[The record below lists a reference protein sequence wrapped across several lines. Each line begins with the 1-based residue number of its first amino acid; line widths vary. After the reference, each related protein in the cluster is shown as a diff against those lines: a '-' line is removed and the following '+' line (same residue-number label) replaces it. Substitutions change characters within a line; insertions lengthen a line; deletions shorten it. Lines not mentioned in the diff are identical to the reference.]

1 MISAKRN
8 AANQRNAARSTGP
21 RTDEGK
27 RCSSVNAMR
36 HGLTTSIE
44 SSIWAPHL
52 QSLQALLESD
62 GLNPPEAGDLAF
74 CILSYERNVQSR
86 RKLHHALR
94 HLMRAAN
101 QLIRQCQGLTICG
114 ILIKF
119 TERTHSVIGKRGYL
133 RSTLFSG
140 DYDVLFP

>member
-1 MISAKRN
+1 MYHLY
-8 AANQRNAARSTGP
+8 RSKVCHPTI
-21 RTDEGK
+21 RICNIINSTF
-27 RCSSVNAMR
+27 
-36 HGLTTSIE
+36 GLKKPEILQWQTKV
-44 SSIWAPHL
+44 SIWALHL

-114 ILIKF
+114 ILMKF
-119 TERTHSVIGKRGYL
+119 TERTHSVICKRGYL